1 MVEYRQIEEFC
12 CEERQ
17 RNERMKKEN
26 EHVVL
31 NLHELNVYTMQL
43 LFSH

>member
-17 RNERMKKEN
+17 RNGTTVGGRCMDKGGF
-26 EHVVL
+26 
-31 NLHELNVYTMQL
+31 
-43 LFSH
+43 FSDE